1 MIPDPFTLPP
11 LNYAALSP
19 EHHLLRVL
27 IDEEPTDLETAVGRV
42 LRRSTTAGSPY
53 LRFGQDPARPTSLAY
68 RTWDT
73 IGRED
78 WTRSVRRGAR
88 HGYVL
93 TGTGEVRLH
102 VLWDLQ
108 VISPHLRAVRAQ
120 HGNAVAGQ
128 VAARLRDRV

>member
-1 MIPDPFTLPP
+1 MTTDPFTLPP

-27 IDEEPTDLETAVGRV
+27 VDEEPTDLETAITRV
-42 LRRSTTAGSPY
+42 LKRSARAGTPY

-68 RTWDT
+68 RTWENL
-73 IGRED
+73 GQES

-93 TGTGEVRLH
+93 TGTGEIRLST
-102 VLWDLQ
+102 LWDLQ
-108 VISPHLRAVRAQ
+108 VIAPHLRAVRAE
-120 HGNAVAGQ
+120 HGDEVAQ
-128 VAARLRDRV
+128 RVAAHLEGQS

>member
-42 LRRSTTAGSPY
+42 LKKSRGTY

-68 RTWDT
+68 RTWEN

-93 TGTGEVRLH
+93 TGTGEIRLK

-108 VISPHLRAVRAQ
+108 VISPHLRAVRDR
-120 HGNAVAGQ
+120 HGEAVAGQ
-128 VAARLRDRV
+128 VAARLRDRP